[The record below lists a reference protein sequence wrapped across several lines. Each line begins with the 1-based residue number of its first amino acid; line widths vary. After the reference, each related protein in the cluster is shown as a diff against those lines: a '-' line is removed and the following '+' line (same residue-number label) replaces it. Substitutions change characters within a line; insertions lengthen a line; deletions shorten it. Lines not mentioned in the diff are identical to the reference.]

1 MSMRGEGSN
10 HGALLR
16 AALLLAI
23 TLAPAA
29 AAGCG
34 GSDNEGENTKADNE
48 AAVKKVLGQLQ
59 QASVAGDGKRICTQI
74 FTPNLENAVMRAARS
89 GSCAE
94 EVRRQLFS
102 RNARLTVQDVT
113 VNDPANATA
122 TVREANGNSATLF
135 FIKQSGRW
143 RIRTLQPA

>member
-1 MSMRGEGSN
+1 MPRATSAGRK
-10 HGALLR
+10 GA
-16 AALLLAI
+16 
-23 TLAPAA
+23 APAA
-29 AAGCG
+29 VAIISVLAAGCG
-34 GSDNEGENTKADNE
+34 GSE
-48 AAVKKVLGQLQ
+48 AKRQDPQATDRAAIRNVLRQLQ
-59 QASVAGDGKRICTQI
+59 EASRAGHGERICTQI

-122 TVREANGNSATLF
+122 TVREANGNTATLF